1 MDSFKSH
8 LNEMSKKD
16 LQKKV
21 AALDTRLDKHSNAG
35 RIMNTGKL
43 SKDEFKQLLKKKVA
57 DGDVKVVPPNTG
69 DNQSSSFD
77 MFSFELDGKS
87 MSLTLSNPVA
97 GRGSASTDKNE
108 ESLLLV
114 MSAMYA
120 GAKNKD
126 EIAVKAVE
134 ADVFKRCYDK
144 KGTEFGIVHAKEL
157 LAYVQE
163 KQDWFDSH
171 IAQAEVFIKDFPK
184 TPKKL
189 VMDYSKIDVWQ
200 QANELF
206 KADPGFGGSSPD
218 KDKWNPADVWMY
230 YDELPDHD
238 TIDDL
243 NKYLY
248 DSIKGGKGI
257 VGVSLKK
264 GTGKLNYYNVGKNP
278 EIDVTNI
285 KSRLGKNFTLGVDM
299 LFLGKGIPT
308 DFSLYFR
315 IFGAKDSESI
325 RGEGTGKNAMQGK
338 VKLDMI
344 DTLTGGKYA
353 DRIKNA
359 GGPNILKW
367 NKSKKE
373 YSLTANGLKKFKA
386 IEKKWKKM
394 RRFRN
399 IQYKRGAGLA
409 EYERAFSNGVVG
421 FLKEL
426 NKGNPDGKPWA
437 ENQGKANINSK
448 FQSIELIWLLNK
460 MPQEQQNNLAAGL
473 LKFAKSMSDWSA
485 PFAKLE

>member
-1 MDSFKSH
+1 MH
-8 LNEMSKKD
+8 
-16 LQKKV
+16 
-21 AALDTRLDKHSNAG
+21 
-35 RIMNTGKL
+35 TGKL
-43 SKDEFKQLLKKKVA
+43 SKAEFKQLLKKKVA

-97 GRGSASTDKNE
+97 GRGSASTDRNE

-359 GGPNILKW
+359 GGPNILKL
-367 NKSKKE
+367 N
-373 YSLTANGLKKFKA
+373 N
-386 IEKKWKKM
+386 
-394 RRFRN
+394 
-399 IQYKRGAGLA
+399 QYT
-409 EYERAFSNGVVG
+409 
-421 FLKEL
+421 
-426 NKGNPDGKPWA
+426 
-437 ENQGKANINSK
+437 
-448 FQSIELIWLLNK
+448 
-460 MPQEQQNNLAAGL
+460 
-473 LKFAKSMSDWSA
+473 
-485 PFAKLE
+485 